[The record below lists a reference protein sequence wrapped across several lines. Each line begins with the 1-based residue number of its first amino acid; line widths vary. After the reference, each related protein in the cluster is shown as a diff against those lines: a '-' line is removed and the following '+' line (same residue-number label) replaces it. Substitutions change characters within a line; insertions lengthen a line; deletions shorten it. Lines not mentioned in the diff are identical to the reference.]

1 RREAAGRNRR
11 GGPGNRPD
19 GPGTPAEAGADPAPA
34 ENRERQRRHE
44 EQLGDRVT
52 GDEHDGPERAQLP
65 EPLLEPSH
73 LREIQRPAEAEL
85 PHHDPGGQHDDARAQ
100 PPPPPAPG
108 RRPRGHRRAHV
119 VLGAVRCARRARSM
133 RRTLESCAGC
143 RRTRGR
149 SRFGVRHRALGE
161 QSPKAPS
168 SAYAPLPASAT
179 GAPRGA
185 DAKIVAVSAR
195 ARHCMKCGGALRA
208 AREDGRTRRRC
219 ARCGW
224 TFYDNPVPAVGAVV
238 TGRAGVLLARRARPP
253 YEGTWDIPG
262 GFLEA
267 GEDPERGLQREL
279 REELGTR
286 AAATR
291 LLGFCHDHYGPGGFP
306 ILTVLFAVRLSGS

>member
-1 RREAAGRNRR
+1 
-11 GGPGNRPD
+11 
-19 GPGTPAEAGADPAPA
+19 
-34 ENRERQRRHE
+34 
-44 EQLGDRVT
+44 
-52 GDEHDGPERAQLP
+52 
-65 EPLLEPSH
+65 
-73 LREIQRPAEAEL
+73 
-85 PHHDPGGQHDDARAQ
+85 
-100 PPPPPAPG
+100 
-108 RRPRGHRRAHV
+108 
-119 VLGAVRCARRARSM
+119 
-133 RRTLESCAGC
+133 
-143 RRTRGR
+143 
-149 SRFGVRHRALGE
+149 
-161 QSPKAPS
+161 
-168 SAYAPLPASAT
+168 
-179 GAPRGA
+179 
-185 DAKIVAVSAR
+185 
-195 ARHCMKCGGALRA
+195 MKCGGALRA

-306 ILTVLFAVRLSGS
+306 ILTVLFAVRLSGSPRARSDVAEVRWFQRDAIPWRSIAFPSLRGALRRHLGPRKTAPGPATAAPRISRLRARISTHRRPSS